1 MRQTISRSLVSLTVV
16 IAVLVLFSPCGF
28 AEDPSAQALS
38 LSDAITSAMSKRAEL
53 QAAAQVEAPSAQL
66 RRQAGFIPNPRLFY
80 QSENLR
86 PDMNF
91 TQNVDTYAY
100 ATEVLEVSGRR
111 GARIA
116 TANSAV
122 TASSSTSTYQP
133 KGHRAVLSGWRDAGR
148 KGF

>member
-1 MRQTISRSLVSLTVV
+1 MRQTISRLLVSLTVV

-38 LSDAITSAMSKRAEL
+38 LSDAIASAMSKRAEL
-53 QAAAQVEAPSAQL
+53 QAAAQVEASSAQL

-111 GARIA
+111 ERALPRP
-116 TANSAV
+116 TAPLAGLNSH
-122 TASSSTSTYQP
+122 SSNRRGQSNF
-133 KGHRAVLSGWRDAGR
+133 A
-148 KGF
+148 

>member
-1 MRQTISRSLVSLTVV
+1 MRQTIPRSLISLTVLG
-16 IAVLVLFSPCGF
+16 IAVLVLFSPCSF
-28 AEDPSAQALS
+28 AEDPPPQALS
-38 LSDAITSAMSKRAEL
+38 LRDAVASALSKRPEL
-53 QAAAQVEAPSAQL
+53 QGATENEESSVQL

-122 TASSSTSTYQP
+122 SRSQLT
-133 KGHRAVLSGWRDAGR
+133 L
-148 KGF
+148 